1 MELKVMTF
9 NLRVNTPEDRENAWP
24 YRIHRAG
31 AVIRELEP
39 VVIGTQEGFYS
50 MLRDLD
56 GELPGYR
63 RIGEGRLGYESGLWA
78 MDECCAIYY
87 RDDLLT
93 PLEHGQF
100 WLSKTPDVPGSKSW
114 DSSLPRFCTWV
125 RFQVKNGSGHE
136 FYVLNTHFDHLGERA
151 REESA
156 RLILDFIAR
165 RREEYQLPVI
175 LMGDLNEEPDKAG
188 VATLGESLL
197 DAYTACAQPVGR
209 TFHEYAGGLEGEP
222 IDYLFVTPDIQ
233 LEETVVHRQ
242 QVDGGYPSDHYPVT
256 ARVVIG

>member
-24 YRIHRAG
+24 YRIHRVG
-31 AVIRELEP
+31 AIIRELEP
-39 VVIGTQEGFYS
+39 AIIGTQEGFYS

-87 RDDLLT
+87 KDDLLS
-93 PLEHGQF
+93 PQEYGQF

-114 DSSLPRFCTWV
+114 DSSLPRICTWV
-125 RFQVKNGSGHE
+125 RFHE
-136 FYVLNTHFDHLGERA
+136 KRGTGRDFYVLNTHFDHLGERA

-156 RLILDFIAR
+156 RFILHYIER
-165 RREEYQLPVI
+165 CRLQHQLPVI
-175 LMGDLNEEPDKAG
+175 LMGDLNEEPDQPG
-188 VATLGESLL
+188 VTLLRQSLL
-197 DAYTACAQPVGR
+197 DAYMASAQPVGR
-209 TFHEYAGGLEGEP
+209 TFHEYEGGVEGEP
-222 IDYLFVTPDIQ
+222 IDYIFVTPDIR
-233 LEETVVHRQ
+233 LVETVVHRQ
-242 QVDGGYPSDHYPVT
+242 QVDGGYPSDHYPVS
-256 ARVVIG
+256 ARLVIG